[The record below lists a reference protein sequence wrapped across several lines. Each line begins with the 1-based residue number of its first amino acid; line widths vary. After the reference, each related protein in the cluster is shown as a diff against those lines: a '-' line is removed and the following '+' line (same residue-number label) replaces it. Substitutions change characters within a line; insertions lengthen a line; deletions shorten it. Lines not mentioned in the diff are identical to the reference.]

1 MSKHYEPPNAV
12 NLSRAVRAVTRICR
26 LGLKGSSQDETGAGL
41 PAYPFDAKIDQD
53 FVEELVDDFGGVDVL
68 NEIKNFRWFND
79 SKPVSHL
86 RSVRLALRRWIANS
100 KKRKAG

>member
-1 MSKHYEPPNAV
+1 MSTRTKPSNEVEAV
-12 NLSRAVRAVTRICR
+12 LAYLQHR
-26 LGLKGSSQDETGAGL
+26 L
-41 PAYPFDAKIDQD
+41 PAYPFNAKTDQD

-68 NEIKNFRWFND
+68 EEIKSFRWFND

-100 KKRKAG
+100 RKRKTR

>member
-1 MSKHYEPPNAV
+1 MSTRSKPSNKVEAV
-12 NLSRAVRAVTRICR
+12 LTYLQHR
-26 LGLKGSSQDETGAGL
+26 L

-68 NEIKNFRWFND
+68 EEIKNFRWFND

-86 RSVRLALRRWIANS
+86 RSVRLALRRWIGNS
-100 KKRKAG
+100 RKRKTS

>member
-1 MSKHYEPPNAV
+1 MNPSSKPSKQVEAV
-12 NLSRAVRAVTRICR
+12 LTYLQHR
-26 LGLKGSSQDETGAGL
+26 L
-41 PAYPFDAKIDQD
+41 PAYPFDKNTDQD

-68 NEIKNFRWFND
+68 DEIKNFRWFND

-100 KKRKAG
+100 KKRKSS